1 MKRTKDVETN
11 SLTLL
16 VSQHLTHNQFK
27 NYLTQLQN
35 DVSSRV
41 EMFIVRPSIPGM
53 PIITEVGKEKKTLA
67 ELGVTDLTEVVVFD
81 GDV

>member
-1 MKRTKDVETN
+1 MKRTKDADTN

-27 NYLTQLQN
+27 NYLTQVQT

-41 EMFIVRPSIPGM
+41 EMFIVRPSIPDL

-67 ELGVTDLTEVVVFD
+67 ELGVKDLTEVVVFD